1 MTAVANPMDLTG
13 QRILVTGA
21 SSGIGKS
28 TARLLSNLG
37 AQLVLIARNQ
47 ERLEHTLEGLNGSG
61 HSCQVF
67 DLSEVDNIP
76 PLMKKIAQGGG
87 PFSGVFHAAGVE
99 SIRALPLLKSAHI
112 DEVFNPSFKAA
123 VLLVRGF
130 CQKGVR
136 LEGTGSIVLMSS
148 VTSVSG
154 QNAMSVYS
162 ASKGAIDAAV
172 RSFACDLAGLNV
184 RINSIVS
191 GAVDTE
197 MHNRL
202 TKYMSSEA
210 LDGYRQKHLLGF
222 GQSEDIANAA
232 AFLLSGAA
240 KWITGTAMVVDG
252 GYTCR

>member
-1 MTAVANPMDLTG
+1 MTAVVNPMDLTG

-37 AQLVLIARNQ
+37 AQLVLIARNR
-47 ERLEHTLEGLNGSG
+47 ERLERTLEDLNGSG
-61 HSCQVF
+61 HSYQVF

-76 PLMKKIAQGGG
+76 PLMKRIAQGGG
-87 PFSGVFHAAGVE
+87 PFSGIFHAAGME
-99 SIRALPLLKSAHI
+99 SIRPIALLKSAYI
-112 DEVFNPSFKAA
+112 DEVFDASFKAA

-136 LEGTGSIVLMSS
+136 LEGMGSIVVMSS
-148 VTSVSG
+148 VASISG

-172 RSFACDLAGLNV
+172 RCFACDLAGLNV

-191 GAVDTE
+191 GAVETE
-197 MHNRL
+197 MHERL
-202 TKYMSSEA
+202 VKNLSAEA
-210 LDGYRQKHLLGF
+210 LDQYRQKHLLGF
-222 GQSEDIANAA
+222 GQAEDIANVA
-232 AFLLSGAA
+232 AFLLSGAS
-240 KWITGTAMVVDG
+240 KWVTGTTLVVDG